1 MARFEMKDDVLHVYA
16 DGNESN
22 EGVFNGVKKI
32 HIHNGVNL
40 GRVLPDGI
48 EVEELVL
55 DYIYGMYP
63 INQYLPHL
71 RYVVWDISNRM
82 EFPLTFLFP
91 PHNICQNGEVEIRL
105 QRDVVIKLHQKEQ
118 SFTLKEGYSY
128 STCKNL
134 IRYYC
139 YYTSIAMED
148 AVEDVLTTAR
158 RYDDAPLDW
167 VELAGVFL
175 EIAPETAESFLRK
188 YLGRDVKKYFNELS
202 DARITQ
208 AVSLGSMTKAMLR
221 SLLGLANDAGRAEV
235 VAVILDQMDT
245 GKESGSRF
253 SL

>member
-1 MARFEMKDDVLHVYA
+1 MAKFEMIGDVLHVYA
-16 DGNESN
+16 DGYMSEAT
-22 EGVFNGVKKI
+22 FKGVKKI
-32 HIHNGVNL
+32 HVHDGVNL
-40 GRVLPDGI
+40 GKVLPTGI

-55 DYIYGMYP
+55 DYMYYAYP
-63 INQYLPHL
+63 INQYFPHL

-82 EFPLTFLFP
+82 EFPLVFLFP
-91 PHNICQNGEVEIRL
+91 PHNLSENGDVKL
-105 QRDVVIKLHQKEQ
+105 QRDVVIKLRQKEQ

-128 STCKNL
+128 STCRSL
-134 IRYYC
+134 IKYYC
-139 YYTSIAMED
+139 YYTSIATED

-167 VELAGVFL
+167 VELAGVFR

-188 YLGRDVKKYFNELS
+188 YLGRDVKKHFNELS
-202 DARITQ
+202 DGRIAQ
-208 AVSLGSMTKAMLR
+208 AVNLRSMTKAMLR

-235 VAVILDQMDT
+235 MAVILDQMDT